1 MGLQLQPTYLR
12 WRGDL
17 MNYVRRAMRRMFF
30 TELKE
35 MKELNNRVKKLEQE
49 LALIRVLI
57 K

>member
-1 MGLQLQPTYLR
+1 
-12 WRGDL
+12 